1 MSSFL
6 SRREAFDRVGSTNDV
21 VRDWLAAGI
30 PEVPLATT
38 DEQAAGRG
46 RAGRTWSAPPGAAL
60 LLSLGF
66 RPGWLEADR
75 VWRLAAVVSLAMA
88 DAAETLVGLPAGTIQ
103 LKWPNDLVIETDAAG
118 PRKVGGVL
126 GETEGLGTP
135 DPQAVVGLGINVDWP
150 AAAFPPDL
158 AGAMTSLRE
167 AAGDRPVGRDALLA
181 AFLARLEPAVAALRD
196 GRFAAEAWEARQITT
211 GRWIRL
217 EQPDGGELVRALGVD
232 PASGALL
239 VEEPGTA
246 GTPRPPGPPR
256 PVFVGEVGHV
266 RLADS
271 TPVRV

>member
-1 MSSFL
+1 VSSFL
-6 SRREAFDRVGSTNDV
+6 SRHEAFDRVASTNDV
-21 VRDWLAAGI
+21 VRDWLAAGT
-30 PEVPLATT
+30 PEVCLATT

-66 RPGWLEADR
+66 RPAWLEPDR

-88 DAAETLVGLPAGTIQ
+88 DAAETVVGLPAGTLQ

-118 PRKVGGVL
+118 PRKVAGVL

-135 DPQAVVGLGINVDWP
+135 DPRAVIGLGINVDWP
-150 AAAFPPDL
+150 AAAFPPGL

-167 AAGDRPVGRDALLA
+167 AAGDRPVDRDALLT
-181 AFLARLEPAVAALRD
+181 AFLARLETAITDLRD
-196 GRFAAEAWEARQITT
+196 GRFAAGAWEARQLTT

-239 VEEPGTA
+239 VEDPGTA
-246 GTPRPPGPPR
+246 GTPRP
-256 PVFVGEVGHV
+256 VFVGEVSHV
-266 RLADS
+266 RLAEPS
-271 TPVRV
+271 PVRV